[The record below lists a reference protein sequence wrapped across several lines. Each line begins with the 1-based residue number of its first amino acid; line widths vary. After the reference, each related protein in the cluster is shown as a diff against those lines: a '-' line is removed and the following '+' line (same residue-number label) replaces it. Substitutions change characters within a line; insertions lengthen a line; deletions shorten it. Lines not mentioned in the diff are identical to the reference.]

1 MRMIHKVSLALG
13 VAIASLAIPASA
25 THVWGGYHWAR
36 QVNPFTIQVG
46 DNVTTQWDASLA
58 IASTDWTASTVLN
71 TQIVAGGTKARRCG
85 ATAGKVEVCN
95 ATYGN
100 TQWLG
105 IASISITSGNHI
117 TAGTVK
123 LNDTYYN
130 TATYNTPAWRQLVM
144 CQEIGHT
151 FGLGHQDENF
161 ANANLNTCM
170 DYTNQ
175 PTTNQHP
182 NVHDYD
188 LLLDIYSHLDS
199 TTTIASGMARSRAMP
214 GVVMPEIGDTPKT
227 WGRPVHFLRDGRP
240 DVYMRIDGPG
250 RMTVT
255 HVFWIPGKGPQHI
268 RDDGTH
274 AD

>member
-1 MRMIHKVSLALG
+1 MRSISKATFALG

-25 THVWGGYHWAR
+25 SHSWENYHWAR
-36 QVNPFTIQVG
+36 QANPFTLQLG
-46 DNVTTQWDASLA
+46 DNVTSQWDASLA
-58 IASTDWTASTVLN
+58 TSNIDWTASTVLN
-71 TQIVAGGTKARRCG
+71 TVIGPGGTRARRCS

-95 ATYGN
+95 STYGN

-105 IASISITSGNHI
+105 IASISIGSGNHI

-130 TATYNTPAWRQLVM
+130 TAQYNTPAWRNLVM

-151 FGLGHQDENF
+151 FGLAHQDENF

-170 DYTNQ
+170 DYTNL

-182 NVHDYD
+182 NAHDYE
-188 LLLDIYSHLDS
+188 LLLDKYSHLDS
-199 TTTIASGMARSRAMP
+199 TTTLASSVSRSRATP

-227 WGRPVHFLRDGRP
+227 WGRPVKFLRDGRP

-250 RMTVT
+250 RMTLI
-255 HVFWIPGKGPQHI
+255 HVFWVPGKGPQHI